1 MRSKEFMESDNWA
14 QSLLEGLLASEAKAQ
29 LLVLFRR
36 NPGLIDEV
44 DGIARRVG
52 KRKESV
58 EADLKGLVEIGVV
71 NERRLGSA
79 AVFSLNG
86 RRDAEVQQAVGSYLM
101 GVKR

>member
-1 MRSKEFMESDNWA
+1 MERGSEGEF
-14 QSLLEGLLASEAKAQ
+14 LLEGLLASEVKAQ

-36 NPGLIDEV
+36 NPGLIDEI

-58 EADLKGLVEIGVV
+58 EVDLKGLVEIGVV
-71 NERRLGSA
+71 SERRVGST

-86 RRDAEVQQAVGSYLM
+86 KRDAEVQQAVGSYLQ
-101 GVKR
+101 GIKGNG